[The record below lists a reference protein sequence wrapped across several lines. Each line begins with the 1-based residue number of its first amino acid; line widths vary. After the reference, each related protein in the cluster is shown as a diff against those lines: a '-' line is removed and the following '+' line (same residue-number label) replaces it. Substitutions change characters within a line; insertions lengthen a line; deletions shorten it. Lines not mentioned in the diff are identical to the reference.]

1 MKVRKLGGKEE
12 DFSLDKIINAVKKA
26 NNSVEKEKRMDDE
39 KINQVVEFVQ
49 KKIKNYSTI
58 DVDTIHDFVEK
69 ALMNKNQYD
78 IAKSYVLYRSEKKK
92 SKKYSDDELKII
104 SICSST
110 NEDVS
115 GDNANKRPTFLGTQR
130 DYIAG
135 TKCKTIGRK
144 MLPKEVTKEHDE
156 GSIHFHDMDY
166 SPLQNMSNCCLIN
179 DFDMFNNG
187 FAMGTIGIDP
197 SHSFS
202 TACNHLAQIALHVSS
217 SQYGGQSH
225 SWASTLPFLQKSRE
239 TISKRIHERCSEF
252 LTEKQMRK
260 FIDEDLKKEIN
271 RGVQTFQYQVLCHQS
286 SNGQTPFV
294 SVNLCL
300 AEAMTKQEQKDLA
313 MIIEEVLRQRTEG
326 VKDRK
331 GRIISPL
338 FPKLLYWICDGLNVE
353 ETDPYYYLNELAVD
367 CVVKRM
373 QPDILSEKKCREVK
387 EGQIIPCMGSLS
399 GDAIVS
405 IKIGDIEYNNIEIQK
420 AFNLIGEYIKKAN
433 DDFFSTCERD
443 KNGYAIKPKNSLRGV
458 CGVYKLTHLPSGKFY
473 VGSSKNL
480 GRRKSEHLHSMKKKG
495 TLGDNYFVNDFDTNN
510 LKFEVLET
518 CNADNLLEVEYKY
531 TNYKDDNCVNV
542 KDCRRYGNVDFN
554 GNVHMVHGRCIP
566 IMNNRGYTYVH
577 SVNSEDV
584 FVKSKNEWIPI
595 RNIFKNDPK
604 KSHFDMYEIVFENKG
619 SIKKIKCTQ
628 DHPLHTQN
636 GRVEAQCLTTD
647 DYLYDAE
654 TYEHCKILSVEK
666 INDECVTYDFTV
678 DNDLFDVNGI
688 ISHNCRSFLTPYW
701 QKKTYVEKDEKIQH
715 AELYSILNYGINW
728 EILDKANKNY
738 ICRSLEPKSIK
749 ELWNTLHELKS
760 DFPKHIIDNKIIQF
774 NLDDWKVVYNYLGNT
789 ARIQSISYNKETDE
803 YSIEVL
809 EPKTYG
815 RWNQGVVTIN
825 IPYVALKS
833 KLDNRDFYETL
844 DEYLAICRKGLQE
857 RHKSI
862 KRIRAENAPILW
874 MDGGLARLNPQDN
887 LDSMLEDNVDY
898 TTISLGYV
906 GLYETCMCL
915 IGKSN
920 TTKEGIKLSK
930 EIMKYMNEKCTEW
943 KKEDK
948 IPYSIYSTPEEAS
961 TEKFAKSLKKLADGE
976 TIEGVTDHDY
986 VTNSYHVNPAE
997 KIDAFSKLKLE
1008 GEYLALSKGG
1018 AVSYVECGTSL
1029 VTNKKAILQLMKYMY
1044 DNILYSEL
1052 NFRNEGSCDE
1062 CGYEGELNIINDKG
1076 KLIFQCPHCLNK
1088 NQKKLH
1094 YILRL
1099 CGYIGEATNGISENS
1114 PNSNQGRISD
1124 FQARIIHIGD

>member
-144 MLPKEVTKEHDE
+144 MLPKEVTKAHDE

-252 LTEKQMRK
+252 LTEKQMQK

-387 EGQIIPCMGSLS
+387 EGQIISSMG
-399 GDAIVS
+399 
-405 IKIGDIEYNNIEIQK
+405 
-420 AFNLIGEYIKKAN
+420 
-433 DDFFSTCERD
+433 
-443 KNGYAIKPKNSLRGV
+443 
-458 CGVYKLTHLPSGKFY
+458 
-473 VGSSKNL
+473 
-480 GRRKSEHLHSMKKKG
+480 
-495 TLGDNYFVNDFDTNN
+495 
-510 LKFEVLET
+510 
-518 CNADNLLEVEYKY
+518 
-531 TNYKDDNCVNV
+531 
-542 KDCRRYGNVDFN
+542 
-554 GNVHMVHGRCIP
+554 
-566 IMNNRGYTYVH
+566 
-577 SVNSEDV
+577 
-584 FVKSKNEWIPI
+584 
-595 RNIFKNDPK
+595 
-604 KSHFDMYEIVFENKG
+604 
-619 SIKKIKCTQ
+619 
-628 DHPLHTQN
+628 
-636 GRVEAQCLTTD
+636 
-647 DYLYDAE
+647 
-654 TYEHCKILSVEK
+654 
-666 INDECVTYDFTV
+666 
-678 DNDLFDVNGI
+678 
-688 ISHNCRSFLTPYW
+688 CRSFLTPYW
-701 QKKTYVEKDEKIQH
+701 QKKTYVEKDGKIQH

-728 EILDKANKNY
+728 EILDKPNKNY

-749 ELWNTLHELKS
+749 ELYETLRKEHDCCVIELG
-760 DFPKHIIDNKIIQF
+760 
-774 NLDDWKVVYNYLGNT
+774 DWKVVYNYLGNT

-930 EIMKYMNEKCTEW
+930 EIMKYMNDKCVEW
-943 KKEDK
+943 KNEDK
-948 IPYSIYSTPEEAS
+948 IPYSIYGTPIEST
-961 TEKFAKSLKKLADGE
+961 TEKFAKALKKLADGE
-976 TIEGVTDHDY
+976 VIEGITDHDY
-986 VTNSYHVNPAE
+986 VTNSYHVNPNE
-997 KIDAFSKLKLE
+997 RISAFAKLKLE

-1018 AVSYVECGTSL
+1018 AVSYTECGNNL
-1029 VTNKKAILQLMKYMY
+1029 ITNKKAILQLFHYMY
-1044 DNILYSEL
+1044 ENILYSEL

-1062 CGYEGELNIINDKG
+1062 CDYEGELNIIDDNG

-1088 NQKKLH
+1088 NQKTLH
-1094 YILRL
+1094 YTLRL
-1099 CGYIGEATNGISENS
+1099 CGYIGEVANGISSNS
-1114 PNSNQGRISD
+1114 PNSNQGRLSD
-1124 FQARIIHIGD
+1124 FKARIIHIGD

>member
-26 NNSVEKEKRMDDE
+26 NNSVEKEKRMNDE
-39 KINQVVEFVQ
+39 KINQVAEFVQ

-78 IAKSYVLYRSEKKK
+78 IAKSYVIFRNEKKK
-92 SKKYSDDELKII
+92 TKKYSEDELKII
-104 SICSST
+104 SICNST

-144 MLPKEVTKEHDE
+144 MLLKEVTKEHDE

-187 FAMGTIGIDP
+187 FAMGNIGIDP

-252 LTEKQMRK
+252 LTEKQMQK

-294 SVNLCL
+294 SINLCL

-331 GRIISPL
+331 GRVISPL

-353 ETDPYYYLNELAVD
+353 STDPYYYLNKLAVD

-373 QPDILSEKKCREVK
+373 QPDILSEKKCREAK
-387 EGQIIPCMGSLS
+387 EGQIIPNMG
-399 GDAIVS
+399 
-405 IKIGDIEYNNIEIQK
+405 
-420 AFNLIGEYIKKAN
+420 
-433 DDFFSTCERD
+433 
-443 KNGYAIKPKNSLRGV
+443 
-458 CGVYKLTHLPSGKFY
+458 
-473 VGSSKNL
+473 
-480 GRRKSEHLHSMKKKG
+480 
-495 TLGDNYFVNDFDTNN
+495 
-510 LKFEVLET
+510 
-518 CNADNLLEVEYKY
+518 
-531 TNYKDDNCVNV
+531 
-542 KDCRRYGNVDFN
+542 
-554 GNVHMVHGRCIP
+554 
-566 IMNNRGYTYVH
+566 
-577 SVNSEDV
+577 
-584 FVKSKNEWIPI
+584 
-595 RNIFKNDPK
+595 
-604 KSHFDMYEIVFENKG
+604 
-619 SIKKIKCTQ
+619 
-628 DHPLHTQN
+628 
-636 GRVEAQCLTTD
+636 
-647 DYLYDAE
+647 
-654 TYEHCKILSVEK
+654 
-666 INDECVTYDFTV
+666 
-678 DNDLFDVNGI
+678 
-688 ISHNCRSFLTPYW
+688 CRSFLTPYW
-701 QKKTYVEKDEKIQH
+701 QKKTYIEKDRKIQK
-715 AELYSILNYGINW
+715 AEIYSILNYGINW

-749 ELWNTLHELKS
+749 ELWETLVKLENKNPNYLGSKVFYLK
-760 DFPKHIIDNKIIQF
+760 
-774 NLDDWKVVYNYLGNT
+774 DWNVVYNYLGNT
-789 ARIQSISYNKETDE
+789 ARIQKVSYDALKDE

-825 IPYVALKS
+825 LPYVALKS

-844 DEYLAICRKGLQE
+844 DKYLEICHKGLQE

-887 LDSMLEDNVDY
+887 LDSMLENDVDY

-915 IGKSN
+915 LEKSN
-920 TTKEGIKLSK
+920 TSKEGIKLSK
-930 EIMKYMNEKCTEW
+930 EIMKYMNNKCTEW
-943 KKEDK
+943 KMEDK
-948 IPYSIYSTPEEAS
+948 IPYSIYGTPEES
-961 TEKFAKSLKKLADGE
+961 TTEKFAKALKKLADGE
-976 TIEGVTDHDY
+976 VIKGVTDHDY
-986 VTNSYHVNPAE
+986 VTNSYHVNPHE
-997 KIDAFSKLKLE
+997 KIDAFEKLKLE
-1008 GEYLALSKGG
+1008 GEYLSLSKGG
-1018 AVSYVECGTSL
+1018 AVSYVECGSSL
-1029 VTNKKAILQLMKYMY
+1029 ANNKKVILQLFKFMY

-1052 NFRNEGSCDE
+1052 NFRNEGNCDE
-1062 CGYEGELNIINDKG
+1062 CGYEGELNIIDENG
-1076 KLIFQCPHCLNK
+1076 KLLFECPHCYTK

-1094 YILRL
+1094 YTLRI
-1099 CGYIGEATNGISENS
+1099 CGYIGEVANGISENS
-1114 PNSNQGRISD
+1114 PNSNQGRLSD
-1124 FQARIIHIGD
+1124 FKDRVINIG

>member
-144 MLPKEVTKEHDE
+144 MLPKEVTKAHDE

-252 LTEKQMRK
+252 LTEKQMQK

-373 QPDILSEKKCREVK
+373 QPDILSEKKCREAK
-387 EGQIIPCMGSLS
+387 EGQIIPNMG
-399 GDAIVS
+399 
-405 IKIGDIEYNNIEIQK
+405 
-420 AFNLIGEYIKKAN
+420 
-433 DDFFSTCERD
+433 
-443 KNGYAIKPKNSLRGV
+443 
-458 CGVYKLTHLPSGKFY
+458 
-473 VGSSKNL
+473 
-480 GRRKSEHLHSMKKKG
+480 
-495 TLGDNYFVNDFDTNN
+495 
-510 LKFEVLET
+510 
-518 CNADNLLEVEYKY
+518 
-531 TNYKDDNCVNV
+531 
-542 KDCRRYGNVDFN
+542 
-554 GNVHMVHGRCIP
+554 
-566 IMNNRGYTYVH
+566 
-577 SVNSEDV
+577 
-584 FVKSKNEWIPI
+584 
-595 RNIFKNDPK
+595 
-604 KSHFDMYEIVFENKG
+604 
-619 SIKKIKCTQ
+619 
-628 DHPLHTQN
+628 
-636 GRVEAQCLTTD
+636 
-647 DYLYDAE
+647 
-654 TYEHCKILSVEK
+654 
-666 INDECVTYDFTV
+666 
-678 DNDLFDVNGI
+678 
-688 ISHNCRSFLTPYW
+688 CRSFLTPYW
-701 QKKTYVEKDEKIQH
+701 QKKTYVEKDGKIQY

-728 EILDKANKNY
+728 EILDKPNKNY

-749 ELWNTLHELKS
+749 ELWESICEK
-760 DFPKHIIDNKIIQF
+760 
-774 NLDDWKVVYNYLGNT
+774 LDRNFKESGCIEFADWKIVYNYLGNT

-920 TTKEGIKLSK
+920 TSKEGIKLSK
-930 EIMKYMNEKCTEW
+930 EIMQYMNDKCAEW

-1062 CGYEGELNIINDKG
+1062 CSYEGELNIINDKG

>member
-144 MLPKEVTKEHDE
+144 MLPKEVTKAHDE

-252 LTEKQMRK
+252 LTEKQMQK

-373 QPDILSEKKCREVK
+373 QPDILSEKKCREAK
-387 EGQIIPCMGSLS
+387 EGQIIPNMG
-399 GDAIVS
+399 
-405 IKIGDIEYNNIEIQK
+405 
-420 AFNLIGEYIKKAN
+420 
-433 DDFFSTCERD
+433 
-443 KNGYAIKPKNSLRGV
+443 
-458 CGVYKLTHLPSGKFY
+458 
-473 VGSSKNL
+473 
-480 GRRKSEHLHSMKKKG
+480 
-495 TLGDNYFVNDFDTNN
+495 
-510 LKFEVLET
+510 
-518 CNADNLLEVEYKY
+518 
-531 TNYKDDNCVNV
+531 
-542 KDCRRYGNVDFN
+542 
-554 GNVHMVHGRCIP
+554 
-566 IMNNRGYTYVH
+566 
-577 SVNSEDV
+577 
-584 FVKSKNEWIPI
+584 
-595 RNIFKNDPK
+595 
-604 KSHFDMYEIVFENKG
+604 
-619 SIKKIKCTQ
+619 
-628 DHPLHTQN
+628 
-636 GRVEAQCLTTD
+636 
-647 DYLYDAE
+647 
-654 TYEHCKILSVEK
+654 
-666 INDECVTYDFTV
+666 
-678 DNDLFDVNGI
+678 
-688 ISHNCRSFLTPYW
+688 CRSFLTPYW
-701 QKKTYVEKDEKIQH
+701 QKKTYVEKDRKIQY

-728 EILDKANKNY
+728 EILDKPNKNY

-749 ELWNTLHELKS
+749 ELWESICEK
-760 DFPKHIIDNKIIQF
+760 
-774 NLDDWKVVYNYLGNT
+774 LDRNFKESGCIEFADWKIVYNYLGNT

-920 TTKEGIKLSK
+920 TSKEGIKLSK
-930 EIMKYMNEKCTEW
+930 EIMQYMNDKCTEW
-943 KKEDK
+943 KNEDK
-948 IPYSIYSTPEEAS
+948 IPYSIYGTPEEAS
-961 TEKFAKSLKKLADGE
+961 VEKFAKALKKLADGE
-976 TIEGVTDHDY
+976 IIEGVTDHNF
-986 VTNSYHVNPAE
+986 VTNSYHVCPSE
-997 KIDAFSKLKLE
+997 KNIDAFKKLKLE

-1018 AVSYVECGTSL
+1018 AVSYVECGNNL
-1029 VTNKKAILQLMKYMY
+1029 ITNKKAVLQLFHYMY
-1044 DNILYSEL
+1044 ENILYSEL

-1062 CGYEGELNIINDKG
+1062 CGYEGELNIVDENG
-1076 KLIFQCPHCLNK
+1076 KSIFQCPHCLNK
-1088 NQKKLH
+1088 NQKTLH
-1094 YILRL
+1094 YTLRL
-1099 CGYIGEATNGISENS
+1099 CGYIGEVANGISENS
-1114 PNSNQGRISD
+1114 PNSNQGRIAD
-1124 FQARIIHIGD
+1124 FKARVIHIGD

>member
-104 SICSST
+104 SICNST

-144 MLPKEVTKEHDE
+144 MLPKEVTKAHDE

-252 LTEKQMRK
+252 LTEKQMQK

-353 ETDPYYYLNELAVD
+353 DTDPYYYLNELAVD

-387 EGQIIPCMGSLS
+387 EGQIIPNMG
-399 GDAIVS
+399 
-405 IKIGDIEYNNIEIQK
+405 
-420 AFNLIGEYIKKAN
+420 
-433 DDFFSTCERD
+433 
-443 KNGYAIKPKNSLRGV
+443 
-458 CGVYKLTHLPSGKFY
+458 
-473 VGSSKNL
+473 
-480 GRRKSEHLHSMKKKG
+480 
-495 TLGDNYFVNDFDTNN
+495 
-510 LKFEVLET
+510 
-518 CNADNLLEVEYKY
+518 
-531 TNYKDDNCVNV
+531 
-542 KDCRRYGNVDFN
+542 
-554 GNVHMVHGRCIP
+554 
-566 IMNNRGYTYVH
+566 
-577 SVNSEDV
+577 
-584 FVKSKNEWIPI
+584 
-595 RNIFKNDPK
+595 
-604 KSHFDMYEIVFENKG
+604 
-619 SIKKIKCTQ
+619 
-628 DHPLHTQN
+628 
-636 GRVEAQCLTTD
+636 
-647 DYLYDAE
+647 
-654 TYEHCKILSVEK
+654 
-666 INDECVTYDFTV
+666 
-678 DNDLFDVNGI
+678 
-688 ISHNCRSFLTPYW
+688 CRSFLTPYW
-701 QKKTYVEKDEKIQH
+701 QKKTYVEKNGKIQH

-728 EILDKANKNY
+728 EILDKPNKNY

-749 ELWNTLHELKS
+749 ELYETLRKEHDCCVIELG
-760 DFPKHIIDNKIIQF
+760 
-774 NLDDWKVVYNYLGNT
+774 DWKVVYNYLGNT

-920 TTKEGIKLSK
+920 TSKEGIKLSK
-930 EIMKYMNEKCTEW
+930 EIMKYMNDKCAEW
-943 KKEDK
+943 KNEDK
-948 IPYSIYSTPEEAS
+948 IPYSIYGTPEES
-961 TEKFAKSLKKLADGE
+961 SVEKFAKALKKLADGE
-976 TIEGVTDHDY
+976 IIEGVTDHNF
-986 VTNSYHVNPAE
+986 VTNSYHVCPSE
-997 KIDAFSKLKLE
+997 KNIDAFKKLKLE

-1018 AVSYVECGTSL
+1018 AVSYVECGNNL
-1029 VTNKKAILQLMKYMY
+1029 ITNKKAVLQLFHYMY
-1044 DNILYSEL
+1044 ENILYSEL

-1062 CGYEGELNIINDKG
+1062 CGYEGELNIVDENG
-1076 KLIFQCPHCLNK
+1076 KSIFQCPHCLNK
-1088 NQKKLH
+1088 NQKTLH
-1094 YILRL
+1094 YTLRL
-1099 CGYIGEATNGISENS
+1099 CGYIGEVANGISKNS
-1114 PNSNQGRISD
+1114 PNSNQGRIAD
-1124 FQARIIHIGD
+1124 FKARVIHIGD

>member
-104 SICSST
+104 SICNST

-144 MLPKEVTKEHDE
+144 MLPKEVTKAHDE

-252 LTEKQMRK
+252 LTEKQMQK

-373 QPDILSEKKCREVK
+373 QPDILSEKKCREAK
-387 EGQIIPCMGSLS
+387 EGQIIPNMG
-399 GDAIVS
+399 
-405 IKIGDIEYNNIEIQK
+405 
-420 AFNLIGEYIKKAN
+420 
-433 DDFFSTCERD
+433 
-443 KNGYAIKPKNSLRGV
+443 
-458 CGVYKLTHLPSGKFY
+458 
-473 VGSSKNL
+473 
-480 GRRKSEHLHSMKKKG
+480 
-495 TLGDNYFVNDFDTNN
+495 
-510 LKFEVLET
+510 
-518 CNADNLLEVEYKY
+518 
-531 TNYKDDNCVNV
+531 
-542 KDCRRYGNVDFN
+542 
-554 GNVHMVHGRCIP
+554 
-566 IMNNRGYTYVH
+566 
-577 SVNSEDV
+577 
-584 FVKSKNEWIPI
+584 
-595 RNIFKNDPK
+595 
-604 KSHFDMYEIVFENKG
+604 
-619 SIKKIKCTQ
+619 
-628 DHPLHTQN
+628 
-636 GRVEAQCLTTD
+636 
-647 DYLYDAE
+647 
-654 TYEHCKILSVEK
+654 
-666 INDECVTYDFTV
+666 
-678 DNDLFDVNGI
+678 
-688 ISHNCRSFLTPYW
+688 CRSFLTPYW
-701 QKKTYVEKDEKIQH
+701 QKKTYVEKDGKIQH

-728 EILDKANKNY
+728 EILDKPNKNY

-749 ELWNTLHELKS
+749 ELYETLRKEHDCCVIELG
-760 DFPKHIIDNKIIQF
+760 
-774 NLDDWKVVYNYLGNT
+774 DWKVVYNYLGNT

-862 KRIRAENAPILW
+862 KKIKAENAPILW

-930 EIMKYMNEKCTEW
+930 EIMKYMNDKCAEW
-943 KKEDK
+943 KNEDK
-948 IPYSIYSTPEEAS
+948 IPYSIYGTPEEAS
-961 TEKFAKSLKKLADGE
+961 VEKFAKALKKLADGE
-976 TIEGVTDHDY
+976 IIEGVTDHDY
-986 VTNSYHVNPAE
+986 VTNSYHVNPNE
-997 KIDAFSKLKLE
+997 RISAFAKLKLE
-1008 GEYLALSKGG
+1008 GEYLTLSKGG
-1018 AVSYVECGTSL
+1018 AVSYVECGNNL
-1029 VTNKKAILQLMKYMY
+1029 ITNKKAILQLFHYMY
-1044 DNILYSEL
+1044 ENILYSEL

-1062 CGYEGELNIINDKG
+1062 CGYEGELNIIDNNG

-1088 NQKKLH
+1088 NQKTLH
-1094 YILRL
+1094 YTLRL
-1099 CGYIGEATNGISENS
+1099 CGYIGEVANGISSNS
-1114 PNSNQGRISD
+1114 PNSNQGRLSD
-1124 FQARIIHIGD
+1124 FKARIIHIGD

>member
-104 SICSST
+104 SICNST

-144 MLPKEVTKEHDE
+144 MLPKEVTKAHDE

-252 LTEKQMRK
+252 LTEKQMQK

-387 EGQIIPCMGSLS
+387 EGQIISSMG
-399 GDAIVS
+399 
-405 IKIGDIEYNNIEIQK
+405 
-420 AFNLIGEYIKKAN
+420 
-433 DDFFSTCERD
+433 
-443 KNGYAIKPKNSLRGV
+443 
-458 CGVYKLTHLPSGKFY
+458 
-473 VGSSKNL
+473 
-480 GRRKSEHLHSMKKKG
+480 
-495 TLGDNYFVNDFDTNN
+495 
-510 LKFEVLET
+510 
-518 CNADNLLEVEYKY
+518 
-531 TNYKDDNCVNV
+531 
-542 KDCRRYGNVDFN
+542 
-554 GNVHMVHGRCIP
+554 
-566 IMNNRGYTYVH
+566 
-577 SVNSEDV
+577 
-584 FVKSKNEWIPI
+584 
-595 RNIFKNDPK
+595 
-604 KSHFDMYEIVFENKG
+604 
-619 SIKKIKCTQ
+619 
-628 DHPLHTQN
+628 
-636 GRVEAQCLTTD
+636 
-647 DYLYDAE
+647 
-654 TYEHCKILSVEK
+654 
-666 INDECVTYDFTV
+666 
-678 DNDLFDVNGI
+678 
-688 ISHNCRSFLTPYW
+688 CRSFLTPYW
-701 QKKTYVEKDEKIQH
+701 QKKTYVEKDGKIQH

-728 EILDKANKNY
+728 EILDKPNKNY

-749 ELWNTLHELKS
+749 ELWESICEK
-760 DFPKHIIDNKIIQF
+760 
-774 NLDDWKVVYNYLGNT
+774 LDRNFKESGCIEFADWKIVYNYLGNT

-803 YSIEVL
+803 YSVEVL

-833 KLDNRDFYETL
+833 KLDNRDFYKTL
-844 DEYLAICRKGLQE
+844 DEFLAICRKGLRE

-862 KRIRAENAPILW
+862 KKIKAENAPILW

-930 EIMKYMNEKCTEW
+930 EIMKYMNDKCAEW

-948 IPYSIYSTPEEAS
+948 IPYSIYSTPEES
-961 TEKFAKSLKKLADGE
+961 TTDKFAKALKKLADGE
-976 TIEGVTDHDY
+976 VIKGVTDHDY
-986 VTNSYHVNPAE
+986 ITNSYHVCPSE
-997 KIDAFSKLKLE
+997 RIDAFAKLKLE

-1018 AVSYVECGTSL
+1018 AVSYIECGTSL
-1029 VTNKKAILQLMKYMY
+1029 ITNKKVILQLMKYMH
-1044 DNILYSEL
+1044 DNILYAEF

-1062 CGYEGELNIINDKG
+1062 CGYEGELNIIDDNG

-1088 NQKKLH
+1088 NQKTLH
-1094 YILRL
+1094 YTLRL
-1099 CGYIGEATNGISENS
+1099 CGYIGEVANGISKNS
-1114 PNSNQGRISD
+1114 PNSNQGRIAD

>member
-144 MLPKEVTKEHDE
+144 MLPKEVTKAHDE

-252 LTEKQMRK
+252 LTEKQMQK

-373 QPDILSEKKCREVK
+373 QPDILSEKKCREAK
-387 EGQIIPCMGSLS
+387 EGQIIPNMG
-399 GDAIVS
+399 
-405 IKIGDIEYNNIEIQK
+405 
-420 AFNLIGEYIKKAN
+420 
-433 DDFFSTCERD
+433 
-443 KNGYAIKPKNSLRGV
+443 
-458 CGVYKLTHLPSGKFY
+458 
-473 VGSSKNL
+473 
-480 GRRKSEHLHSMKKKG
+480 
-495 TLGDNYFVNDFDTNN
+495 
-510 LKFEVLET
+510 
-518 CNADNLLEVEYKY
+518 
-531 TNYKDDNCVNV
+531 
-542 KDCRRYGNVDFN
+542 
-554 GNVHMVHGRCIP
+554 
-566 IMNNRGYTYVH
+566 
-577 SVNSEDV
+577 
-584 FVKSKNEWIPI
+584 
-595 RNIFKNDPK
+595 
-604 KSHFDMYEIVFENKG
+604 
-619 SIKKIKCTQ
+619 
-628 DHPLHTQN
+628 
-636 GRVEAQCLTTD
+636 
-647 DYLYDAE
+647 
-654 TYEHCKILSVEK
+654 
-666 INDECVTYDFTV
+666 
-678 DNDLFDVNGI
+678 
-688 ISHNCRSFLTPYW
+688 CRSFLTPYW
-701 QKKTYVEKDEKIQH
+701 QKKTYVEKDGKIQH

-728 EILDKANKNY
+728 EILDKPNKNY

-749 ELWNTLHELKS
+749 ELYETLRKEHDCCVIELG
-760 DFPKHIIDNKIIQF
+760 
-774 NLDDWKVVYNYLGNT
+774 DWKVVYNYLGNT
-789 ARIQSISYNKETDE
+789 ARIQSVSYNKETDE

-887 LDSMLEDNVDY
+887 LDSMLEDDVDY

-920 TTKEGIKLSK
+920 TSKEGIKLSK
-930 EIMKYMNEKCTEW
+930 EIMKYMNNKCAEW
-943 KKEDK
+943 KNEDK
-948 IPYSIYSTPEEAS
+948 IPYSIYSTPEESS
-961 TEKFAKSLKKLADGE
+961 TEKFAKALKKLADGE
-976 TIEGVTDHDY
+976 VIKGVTDHDY
-986 VTNSYHVNPAE
+986 ITNSYHVCPSE
-997 KIDAFSKLKLE
+997 RIDAFAKLKLE

-1018 AVSYVECGTSL
+1018 AVSYIECGTSL
-1029 VTNKKAILQLMKYMY
+1029 ITNKKVILQLMKYMY
-1044 DNILYSEL
+1044 DNILYAEF

-1062 CGYEGELNIINDKG
+1062 CGYEGELNIIDDNG

-1088 NQKKLH
+1088 NQKTLH
-1094 YILRL
+1094 YTLRL
-1099 CGYIGEATNGISENS
+1099 CGYIGEVANGISSNS
-1114 PNSNQGRISD
+1114 PNSNQGRVAD
-1124 FQARIIHIGD
+1124 FKARIIHIGD

>member
-104 SICSST
+104 SICNST

-252 LTEKQMRK
+252 LTEKQMQK

-387 EGQIIPCMGSLS
+387 EGQIIPCMG
-399 GDAIVS
+399 
-405 IKIGDIEYNNIEIQK
+405 
-420 AFNLIGEYIKKAN
+420 
-433 DDFFSTCERD
+433 
-443 KNGYAIKPKNSLRGV
+443 
-458 CGVYKLTHLPSGKFY
+458 
-473 VGSSKNL
+473 
-480 GRRKSEHLHSMKKKG
+480 
-495 TLGDNYFVNDFDTNN
+495 
-510 LKFEVLET
+510 
-518 CNADNLLEVEYKY
+518 
-531 TNYKDDNCVNV
+531 
-542 KDCRRYGNVDFN
+542 
-554 GNVHMVHGRCIP
+554 
-566 IMNNRGYTYVH
+566 
-577 SVNSEDV
+577 
-584 FVKSKNEWIPI
+584 
-595 RNIFKNDPK
+595 
-604 KSHFDMYEIVFENKG
+604 
-619 SIKKIKCTQ
+619 
-628 DHPLHTQN
+628 
-636 GRVEAQCLTTD
+636 
-647 DYLYDAE
+647 
-654 TYEHCKILSVEK
+654 
-666 INDECVTYDFTV
+666 
-678 DNDLFDVNGI
+678 
-688 ISHNCRSFLTPYW
+688 CRSFLTPYW
-701 QKKTYVEKDEKIQH
+701 QKKTYVEKDGKIQH

-728 EILDKANKNY
+728 EILDKPNKNY

-749 ELWNTLHELKS
+749 ELYETLRKEHDCCVIELG
-760 DFPKHIIDNKIIQF
+760 
-774 NLDDWKVVYNYLGNT
+774 DWKVVYNYLGNT

-844 DEYLAICRKGLQE
+844 DEYLAICRKGLRE

-930 EIMKYMNEKCTEW
+930 EIMKYMNDKCAEW

-948 IPYSIYSTPEEAS
+948 IPYSIYGSPIEST
-961 TEKFAKSLKKLADGE
+961 TEKFAKALKKLADGE
-976 TIEGVTDHDY
+976 IIEGVTDHDY
-986 VTNSYHVNPAE
+986 VTNSYHVCPSE
-997 KIDAFSKLKLE
+997 KNINAFKKLKLE

-1018 AVSYVECGTSL
+1018 AVSYVECGSSL
-1029 VTNKKAILQLMKYMY
+1029 VTNKKVVLQLMKYMY

-1052 NFRNEGSCDE
+1052 NFRNEGNCDE
-1062 CGYEGELNIINDKG
+1062 CEYEGELNIVDENG
-1076 KLIFQCPHCLNK
+1076 KSIFQCPHCLNK
-1088 NQKKLH
+1088 NQKTLH
-1094 YILRL
+1094 YTLRL
-1099 CGYIGEATNGISENS
+1099 CGYIGEVANGISSNS
-1114 PNSNQGRISD
+1114 PNSNQGRIAD
-1124 FQARIIHIGD
+1124 FKARVIHIGD

>member
-144 MLPKEVTKEHDE
+144 MLPKEVTKAHDE

-252 LTEKQMRK
+252 LTEKQMQK

-373 QPDILSEKKCREVK
+373 QPDILSEKKCREAK
-387 EGQIIPCMGSLS
+387 EGQIIPNMG
-399 GDAIVS
+399 
-405 IKIGDIEYNNIEIQK
+405 
-420 AFNLIGEYIKKAN
+420 
-433 DDFFSTCERD
+433 
-443 KNGYAIKPKNSLRGV
+443 
-458 CGVYKLTHLPSGKFY
+458 
-473 VGSSKNL
+473 
-480 GRRKSEHLHSMKKKG
+480 
-495 TLGDNYFVNDFDTNN
+495 
-510 LKFEVLET
+510 
-518 CNADNLLEVEYKY
+518 
-531 TNYKDDNCVNV
+531 
-542 KDCRRYGNVDFN
+542 
-554 GNVHMVHGRCIP
+554 
-566 IMNNRGYTYVH
+566 
-577 SVNSEDV
+577 
-584 FVKSKNEWIPI
+584 
-595 RNIFKNDPK
+595 
-604 KSHFDMYEIVFENKG
+604 
-619 SIKKIKCTQ
+619 
-628 DHPLHTQN
+628 
-636 GRVEAQCLTTD
+636 
-647 DYLYDAE
+647 
-654 TYEHCKILSVEK
+654 
-666 INDECVTYDFTV
+666 
-678 DNDLFDVNGI
+678 
-688 ISHNCRSFLTPYW
+688 CRSFLTPYW
-701 QKKTYVEKDEKIQH
+701 QKKTYVEKDGKIQY
-715 AELYSILNYGINW
+715 AEL
-728 EILDKANKNY
+728 
-738 ICRSLEPKSIK
+738 
-749 ELWNTLHELKS
+749 
-760 DFPKHIIDNKIIQF
+760 
-774 NLDDWKVVYNYLGNT
+774 
-789 ARIQSISYNKETDE
+789 
-803 YSIEVL
+803 
-809 EPKTYG
+809 
-815 RWNQGVVTIN
+815 
-825 IPYVALKS
+825 
-833 KLDNRDFYETL
+833 
-844 DEYLAICRKGLQE
+844 
-857 RHKSI
+857 
-862 KRIRAENAPILW
+862 
-874 MDGGLARLNPQDN
+874 
-887 LDSMLEDNVDY
+887 
-898 TTISLGYV
+898 
-906 GLYETCMCL
+906 
-915 IGKSN
+915 
-920 TTKEGIKLSK
+920 
-930 EIMKYMNEKCTEW
+930 
-943 KKEDK
+943 
-948 IPYSIYSTPEEAS
+948 
-961 TEKFAKSLKKLADGE
+961 
-976 TIEGVTDHDY
+976 
-986 VTNSYHVNPAE
+986 
-997 KIDAFSKLKLE
+997 
-1008 GEYLALSKGG
+1008 
-1018 AVSYVECGTSL
+1018 
-1029 VTNKKAILQLMKYMY
+1029 
-1044 DNILYSEL
+1044 
-1052 NFRNEGSCDE
+1052 
-1062 CGYEGELNIINDKG
+1062 
-1076 KLIFQCPHCLNK
+1076 
-1088 NQKKLH
+1088 
-1094 YILRL
+1094 
-1099 CGYIGEATNGISENS
+1099 
-1114 PNSNQGRISD
+1114 
-1124 FQARIIHIGD
+1124 